1 SQLGGAEKAL
11 LNALA
16 SIRAARPSWPLH
28 LIVSDHGPLIEQAAL
43 LGVGV
48 TVVPFPPS
56 LAAIGDAGASGL
68 AGKQFG
74 LQSLLKKV
82 FLSTPSVAAYV
93 RRLRSVLRKLN
104 PDLLHSNG
112 FKMHLLAACAK
123 PVAVPLIWHIHDYVS
138 LRPLMARLLPVFA
151 RRCALAITNSRS
163 VSEDL
168 RSVCGARLKI
178 HTVYNAIDLT
188 AFSPE
193 GKTLDLDSLSGL
205 PPSHSGT
212 VKVGLLGT
220 LARWKGHETF
230 LKALAAL
237 PESLPVRG
245 YISGD
250 AIYQTRGSQ
259 YSLNELKGIA
269 SRLGVS
275 HRVGFTG
282 FVDKPEAA
290 MRSLDVIVHAST
302 EPEPFGLVI
311 AEAMACGRA
320 VIVSEAGGASEIVEP
335 GINALGHKPGSTGQL
350 AERIMELA
358 ADKGLRERLGRAGRR
373 TAEQRFDQ
381 RQK

>member
-1 SQLGGAEKAL
+1 
-11 LNALA
+11 
-16 SIRAARPSWPLH
+16 
-28 LIVSDHGPLIEQAAL
+28 
-43 LGVGV
+43 
-48 TVVPFPPS
+48 
-56 LAAIGDAGASGL
+56 
-68 AGKQFG
+68 
-74 LQSLLKKV
+74 
-82 FLSTPSVAAYV
+82 
-93 RRLRSVLRKLN
+93 
-104 PDLLHSNG
+104 
-112 FKMHLLAACAK
+112 
-123 PVAVPLIWHIHDYVS
+123 
-138 LRPLMARLLPVFA
+138 
-151 RRCALAITNSRS
+151 
-163 VSEDL
+163 
-168 RSVCGARLKI
+168 
-178 HTVYNAIDLT
+178 
-188 AFSPE
+188 
-193 GKTLDLDSLSGL
+193 DSLSGL

-320 VIVSEAGGASEIVEP
+320 VIVSHAGGAAEIVTPDVDALTHPP
-335 GINALGHKPGSTGQL
+335 GDVDALASAIHAL
-350 AERIMELA
+350 ATDPPRRA
-358 ADKGLRERLGRAGRR
+358 ALGRAARA
-373 TAEQRFDQ
+373 TAE
-381 RQK
+381 